1 MGTKLVETN
10 HKIYGRVMVDIEK
23 LGTPDAFIEAR
34 LLNVPSTIKDMSKL
48 TVGKAALKDQGGY
61 LQPEG
66 RADKER
72 VEMYLP
78 LVYKAVAVLMR
89 PNDDWDELFAEGCL
103 ALCEAD
109 KRFKSGNNNGF
120 AAYAKPY
127 IMGYIKNFQNPSR
140 QGLMNMVEMHEEH
153 FNIAGEDNSV
163 SEVMDVMLTTLET
176 LTKKQRQVMRGL
188 YIEGHTMQNM
198 ADIMGITKQT
208 VNEHQQAAIKRMKIK
223 LDKK

>member
-1 MGTKLVETN
+1 MGNKRVDTN
-10 HKIYGRVMVDIEK
+10 NKIDGRIMVDIEK
-23 LGTPDAFIEAR
+23 LETPDAFIEAR
-34 LLNVPSTIKDMSKL
+34 LLNVPSTIRDMSKL

-89 PNDDWDELFAEGCL
+89 PDDEWDERFAEGCL

-109 KRFKSGNNNGF
+109 KRSKSGNNNGV
-120 AAYAKPY
+120 AAYAKTY

-153 FNIAGEDNSV
+153 VNIAGEDNRV
-163 SEVMDVMLTTLET
+163 SKGRDATRTTLEST
-176 LTKKQRQVMRGL
+176 DQGT
-188 YIEGHTMQNM
+188 
-198 ADIMGITKQT
+198 A
-208 VNEHQQAAIKRMKIK
+208 
-223 LDKK
+223 